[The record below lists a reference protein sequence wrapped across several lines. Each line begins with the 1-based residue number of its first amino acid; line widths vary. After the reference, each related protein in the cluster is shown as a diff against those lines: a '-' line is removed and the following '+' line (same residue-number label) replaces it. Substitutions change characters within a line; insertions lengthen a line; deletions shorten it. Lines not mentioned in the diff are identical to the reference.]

1 MDLLNFLNN
10 VDKLNVYMCRCMC
23 RCRPILQNKKKRPE
37 NCRVEHI
44 NIWLL
49 TSQTTHTN
57 NFYPLFIYLHLSH
70 LI

>member
-1 MDLLNFLNN
+1 
-10 VDKLNVYMCRCMC
+10 MCACVGAALFYRT
-23 RCRPILQNKKKRPE
+23 KKRPE